1 MGAEDAMFL
10 LAKCSAQGPVD
21 HKALVISALQRL
33 VMVSE
38 SPGVRMAAA
47 LSLELLTGMGFG
59 GRPITAKTSRNIRF
73 LISATVL
80 SRDMNQ
86 VLVRRHPRGDRL
98 PRMVWDESDA
108 WITKFPVQLA
118 RDVSGDH
125 SAELALMGRPL
136 SVELWDD
143 DPDGIDIGLNF
154 LAIARGVDAT
164 PQNSA
169 WCFKN
174 FSSLNL
180 NQLDP
185 REVLAL
191 SEMLTTMG
199 IENPYDVQGEDDEKK
214 PQMMHPAA

>member
-1 MGAEDAMFL
+1 
-10 LAKCSAQGPVD
+10 
-21 HKALVISALQRL
+21 
-33 VMVSE
+33 
-38 SPGVRMAAA
+38 
-47 LSLELLTGMGFG
+47 
-59 GRPITAKTSRNIRF
+59 
-73 LISATVL
+73 
-80 SRDMNQ
+80 
-86 VLVRRHPRGDRL
+86 
-98 PRMVWDESDA
+98 MVWDESDA
-108 WITKFPVQLA
+108 WITKFSVQLA

-143 DPDGIDIGLNF
+143 DPDGIGIGLNF

-199 IENPYDVQGEDDEKK
+199 IENPYDMQGEDDEKT